1 MRARFVL
8 PAVTVAALALT
19 GCVDNTLPEIS
30 GADARVAAATV
41 NEAASALLPDEVADS
56 GVLAIG
62 TAPNYAPNEFK
73 NSDGE
78 PIGWDLELS
87 RALAA
92 ALGLRPTV
100 YDASFDNIIPS
111 IRGGK
116 FDIGASSFTDTVER
130 EMQLDFVHYFNAG
143 VQWAAPAGSAV
154 DPLDACGLKVA
165 VQAATFQD
173 LTEVPEKSAAC
184 VAAGKPAIQKMQ
196 FDTQGNAINAVV
208 LGQADAFSADS
219 PVALYAISK
228 LGGKLQ
234 PAGETFDVAPY
245 GFAVAKGS
253 GMAEAVQL
261 ALQGMVDDGS
271 YGAILDAWGV
281 GAGGLDLISINAAAA
296 DAASIG

>member
-8 PAVTVAALALT
+8 PTVSAAVLLLT
-19 GCVDNTLPEIS
+19 GCVDNSLPEIT

-41 NEAASALLPDEVADS
+41 NEAAAALLPQDVADS

-78 PIGWDLELS
+78 AVGWDLELA
-87 RALAA
+87 RALAT
-92 ALGLRPTV
+92 ALGLEPTV
-100 YDASFDNIIPS
+100 YDASFDNIVPS

-130 EMQLDFVHYFNAG
+130 EKQLDFVHYYDAG
-143 VQWAAPAGSAV
+143 VQWAAPAESAV
-154 DPLDACGLKVA
+154 DPADACGLKVA
-165 VQAATFQD
+165 VQATTYQD
-173 LTEVPEKSAAC
+173 TTEIPEKSAAC
-184 VAAGKPAIQKMQ
+184 VAAGKPAIQKML
-196 FDTQGNAINAVV
+196 FDSQGNAINAVV

-228 LGGKLQ
+228 LNGKLK
-234 PAGETFDVAPY
+234 PVGETFDVAPY

-261 ALQGMVDDGS
+261 ALQGLVDDGS

-281 GAGGLDLISINAAAA
+281 GSGGLEQITINAAGAS
-296 DAASIG
+296 DASKG